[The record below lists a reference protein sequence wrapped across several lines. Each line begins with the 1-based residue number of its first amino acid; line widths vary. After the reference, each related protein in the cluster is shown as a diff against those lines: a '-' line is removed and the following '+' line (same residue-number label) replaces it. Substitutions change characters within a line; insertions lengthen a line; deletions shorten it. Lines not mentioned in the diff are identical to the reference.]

1 MFLRGSNDAK
11 LKFSDS
17 SPDSRSRTHQ
27 SFAKDADIN
36 NIMSR
41 YKKTGVLVDPRLIS
55 SSRVPRFGDFSDIP
69 DYATVVSRVQQ
80 AEKDFM
86 TLPASVRAKF
96 DNDVANALNFISD
109 RANVKESV
117 ALGLLPKDN
126 PDYLAV
132 LKEEEE
138 AARKAS
144 EGARP
149 EGEPTA

>member
-17 SPDSRSRTHQ
+17 SPYSRSRTHQ

-55 SSRVPRFGDFSDIP
+55 SDRVPRFGDFSDIP
-69 DYATVVSRVQQ
+69 DYATMVSRVQQ

-138 AARKAS
+138 AARLAS